1 MAHLIAAGARLQA
14 FSLGKQTI
22 AGTKPSAIAQSDST
36 RRRSWTV
43 IDNLLVSIVGD
54 ENLEPIHQIRVTA
67 DKIADLMHKHVL
79 VDEVL
84 GEEVAEL
91 QELVHG

>member
-1 MAHLIAAGARLQA
+1 M
-14 FSLGKQTI
+14 
-22 AGTKPSAIAQSDST
+22 
-36 RRRSWTV
+36 
-43 IDNLLVSIVGD
+43 SIVGD